1 MQTIKTLFAQVCAAA
16 ILAGC
21 LCLSALA
28 DNGADA
34 FSEAA
39 AEPTVITCTEVPLY
53 SDKDDRYIG
62 SGFVVNSITYVPLL
76 TFTEYALGKRCQV
89 RWDQASET
97 ATITTDDLYISVT
110 MGLSYMVANDRYI
123 YLEGGAY
130 NINGTILVPVR
141 ELAKIFSLDP
151 KWDDE
156 EWAVRIDTSGVEIFA
171 SGAEFYN
178 ADDLYWLS
186 RVIYSEAGNQPIE
199 GMIGVGN
206 VVLNR
211 AAENSARFANTIK
224 GVIFQ
229 EGQFD
234 VVPSGAIYLDP
245 NAGSVVA
252 AKLCLEGYNTVGES
266 KWFLN
271 PRIGATAWFESNAT
285 FVATIADHS
294 FYA

>member
-1 MQTIKTLFAQVCAAA
+1 MQTIKKMFALLCAAA

-21 LCLSALA
+21 LCLSVLA
-28 DNGADA
+28 DGGTDV
-34 FSEAA
+34 FLEAA

-53 SDKDDRYIG
+53 SDIDDRYIG
-62 SGFVVNSITYVPLL
+62 SGFVVGSTTYVPLL
-76 TFTEYALGKRCQV
+76 TFTEFVLGEPCRVQ
-89 RWDQASET
+89 WNQASGT
-97 ATITTDDLYISVT
+97 ATITTDDLYIAVT
-110 MGLSYMVANDRYI
+110 VGLSCMVANDRYI
-123 YLEGGAY
+123 YLEDGAY
-130 NINGTILVPVR
+130 NINGTILVPIR
-141 ELAKIFSLDP
+141 ELAKVFSMEP
-151 KWDDE
+151 EWDGE
-156 EWAVRIDTSGVEIFA
+156 RWAVYLDTEDAEIFP

-178 ADDLYWLS
+178 PDDLYWLS
-186 RVIYSEAGNQPIE
+186 HVIYSEAGNQPLA

-211 AAENSARFANTIK
+211 AGEDSYRFADTIK

-245 NAGSVVA
+245 NEGSVVA

-266 KWFLN
+266 KWFMN
-271 PRIGATAWFESNAT
+271 PSIGASDWFERNT
-285 FVATIADHS
+285 TLVAVIADHN

>member
-1 MQTIKTLFAQVCAAA
+1 MQTIKKLFAQLCAAA
-16 ILAGC
+16 FLAGC
-21 LCLSALA
+21 LCLSVLA
-28 DNGADA
+28 DSGTDA

-39 AEPTVITCTEVPLY
+39 AEPMVITCTEVPLY
-53 SDKDDRYIG
+53 SDIDDRYIG
-62 SGFVVNSITYVPLL
+62 TGFVMNSITYVPLL

-89 RWDQASET
+89 RWDQASGT
-97 ATITTDDLYISVT
+97 ATILADNLYISVT
-110 MGLSYMVANDRYI
+110 MNLPYMVANDRYI
-123 YLEGGAY
+123 YLEDGAY

-141 ELAKIFSLDP
+141 ELARVFSLDL

-156 EWAVRIDTSGVEIFA
+156 EWAVRINTEGAKIFA
-171 SGAEFYN
+171 SGAEYYN

-211 AAENSARFANTIK
+211 AGEDSARFADTIK

-245 NAGSVVA
+245 NERSVVA
-252 AKLCLEGYNTVGES
+252 AKLCLEGYNTVGDS
-266 KWFLN
+266 KWFMN
-271 PRIGATAWFESNAT
+271 PRIGATDWFESNAT
-285 FVATIADHS
+285 LVAAIADHN
-294 FYA
+294 FYG